1 MMWLYEDD
9 DNNHYFY
16 DVDND
21 GNDDRASH
29 DDGNDDHNNDEE
41 DSGDGVIIWWW
52 WWKNWDHV
60 MKPCIMRVE
69 GDHSFGVKLR
79 TFGKKGLAWDI
90 LETSNCG
97 LGVNFGRG

>member
-1 MMWLYEDD
+1 MWLYEDD

-16 DVDND
+16 DADND
-21 GNDDRASH
+21 GNDDHASH
-29 DDGNDDHNNDEE
+29 DDDNDDHNNDEE
-41 DSGDGVIIWWW
+41 DSGDGVIIWWWW

-79 TFGKKGLAWDI
+79 TFGKKGMAWDI

>member
-21 GNDDRASH
+21 GNDDHASH
-29 DDGNDDHNNDEE
+29 DDDNDDHNNDEE
-41 DSGDGVIIWWW
+41 DSGDGVIIWW

>member
-1 MMWLYEDD
+1 MWLYEDD
-9 DNNHYFY
+9 DNNHYFH

-29 DDGNDDHNNDEE
+29 DDDNDDHNNDEE
-41 DSGDGVIIWWW
+41 DSGDDVIIWWR
-52 WWKNWDHV
+52 WKNWDHV

>member
-9 DNNHYFY
+9 DKNYYFY
-16 DVDND
+16 DVDID

-29 DDGNDDHNNDEE
+29 DDDNDDHNNDEE

-69 GDHSFGVKLR
+69 RDYSFGVKLR
-79 TFGKKGLAWDI
+79 TFGKKGLTWDI
-90 LETSNCG
+90 LET
-97 LGVNFGRG
+97 LIVD